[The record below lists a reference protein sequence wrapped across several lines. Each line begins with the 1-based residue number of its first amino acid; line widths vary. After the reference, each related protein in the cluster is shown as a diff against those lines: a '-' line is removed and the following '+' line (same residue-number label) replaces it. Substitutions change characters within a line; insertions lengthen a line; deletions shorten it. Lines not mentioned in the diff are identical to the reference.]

1 MGAGLAERTI
11 AALPF
16 RLLVVVDRD
25 FLGVRW
31 LDTVAATSAAAQ
43 GQPVAVQVRARQL
56 AGDDFVRAAA
66 EARACAAP
74 GVLLI
79 LNGPA
84 AVASRLGYDGVH
96 WPEAAIPAEP
106 PQSAPALCSAAV
118 HGVEALERAERAGAG
133 LVVFGAV
140 YPPGSKPGIAA
151 GLDAL
156 RAVAARARVPVFAIG
171 GVTPERAAACR
182 AAGAS
187 GVATIS
193 GVVGTGDPAAA
204 IRAYLQAL
212 TQDEH
217 QVG

>member
-1 MGAGLAERTI
+1 MAERTV

-16 RLLVVVDRD
+16 RLLVVVDHG
-25 FLGVRW
+25 FAGARW
-31 LDTVAATSAAAQ
+31 LHAVAAITAAAK

-56 AGDDFVRAAA
+56 DGDDFMRAAA
-66 EARACAAP
+66 AARACAAP
-74 GVLLI
+74 GVPLI

-84 AVASRLGYDGVH
+84 AVAVQLGYDGVH
-96 WPEAAIPAEP
+96 WPEAAIPAQP
-106 PQSAPALCSAAV
+106 PNAAPSLRSAAV
-118 HGVEALERAERAGAG
+118 HDAAALERAERAGAG

-140 YPPGSKPGIAA
+140 YSPGSKRAAAA
-151 GLDAL
+151 GLDVL
-156 RAVAARARVPVFAIG
+156 RGITARARAPVFAIG

-182 AAGAS
+182 DAGAS

-212 TQDEH
+212 SAD
-217 QVG
+217 